1 MPRNRFQPGSP
12 SAHCSPT
19 GMNECTTMLVPLEK
33 DLSCLPPSFWSQS
46 SGKNIT
52 DLAMHPVLMAACNNH
67 CLQSL
72 SHCRWF
78 SCINLALM
86 ETETLAEHNATN
98 THCNLLCCLPH
109 TPQRNGAA
117 VVKELIADA
126 GRRSCLKSMN
136 RDGATP
142 LHLAVQAGLLD
153 IVQLLVNAGSKV
165 DATDR
170 VRLNAQWH

>member
-1 MPRNRFQPGSP
+1 MP
-12 SAHCSPT
+12 
-19 GMNECTTMLVPLEK
+19 
-33 DLSCLPPSFWSQS
+33 
-46 SGKNIT
+46 
-52 DLAMHPVLMAACNNH
+52 
-67 CLQSL
+67 
-72 SHCRWF
+72 
-78 SCINLALM
+78 
-86 ETETLAEHNATN
+86 AEQHATN
-98 THCNLLCCLPH
+98 NHCNLLCCLLHP
-109 TPQRNGAA
+109 PQRNGAA

-170 VRLNAQWH
+170 VRLFALWQ